1 MLDVFKRLRHR
12 KPAPVPQPRMADSL
26 VALKVLAPE
35 AWQVDVDMAIQRT
48 ALRDWGRVWEF
59 LQRASNSTRG
69 TPFGEEAARLLPRAQ
84 QLDAANW
91 LAPSPA
97 PAPKPPSYW

>member
-1 MLDVFKRLRHR
+1 MLDMFKRLRHP
-12 KPAPVPQPRMADSL
+12 KPAPVPQPSMADSL
-26 VALKVLAPE
+26 AALRALAPE
-35 AWQVDVDMAIQRT
+35 AWQIDVDLAIQRT

-91 LAPSPA
+91 LGPSPELQ
-97 PAPKPPSYW
+97 PQQPRWW